1 MDIGRI
7 ITGVILILIG
17 IVLILIPFFVSSK
30 VSFVSWIYGIPILI
44 IGIFILCNKKENDI
58 ELIKSGRKNK

>member
-1 MDIGRI
+1 MDAGRI
-7 ITGVILILIG
+7 ITGIILTFIG

-44 IGIFILCNKKENDI
+44 VGFFILLNKDENKI
-58 ELIKSGRKNK
+58 ESIKSGRKK